1 LWLKIWNEEEFCLYE
16 KKNLKYMFKKYFWG
30 YGLVSAGIGWDQ
42 LNAES
47 CNEYLGLINFWEF
60 FTFLATEICDIL
72 GFYSV

>member
-1 LWLKIWNEEEFCLYE
+1 
-16 KKNLKYMFKKYFWG
+16 MFKKYFWG